1 MLNKIDHLG
10 IAVKDLQ
17 NSIALYTKLLG
28 IPPYKE
34 EIVESE
40 GVKTVF
46 FQIGESK
53 IELLEALHDKSPIS
67 NFLAK
72 RGDGLHHIA
81 MKVDDI
87 TSEIDRLKAEG
98 FTFLSD
104 EPKQGANNKKTI
116 FMHPKT
122 TGGILIELC
131 QDK

>member
-17 NSIALYTKLLG
+17 NAIALYTKLLG

-87 TSEIDRLKAEG
+87 TSEIDRLKTEG
-98 FTFLSD
+98 FIFLSD